1 MFLGQLEDRQK
12 EAFLVLA
19 DRVIRA
25 DGVVAEQEE
34 AMLAAMKTEM
44 GLPSDMRPDDRSV
57 EDVAPL
63 FSSRPSKVAALLE
76 LIGLSMADG
85 HYHDD
90 EAAVLESIKN
100 SFNVT
105 PAEYEVM
112 RNWVIRQLAL
122 VREVNVLMTAE
133 A

>member
-1 MFLGQLEDRQK
+1 
-12 EAFLVLA
+12 
-19 DRVIRA
+19 
-25 DGVVAEQEE
+25 
-34 AMLAAMKTEM
+34 M

-63 FSSRPSKVAALLE
+63 FSSRSSKVAALLE

-90 EAAVLESIKN
+90 EAAVLEAIKN

-122 VREVNVLMTAE
+122 VREVTALMTAE